1 MTGNGKHTT
10 YKNGDLGDG
19 LWHCFNHIIYI
30 ICITITNLS
39 IGIKHIYYLYIY
51 ITMYQVRQLVTYL
64 LIINI
69 LYQPVIS

>member
-51 ITMYQVRQLVTYL
+51 I
-64 LIINI
+64 
-69 LYQPVIS
+69 